1 MEKRKNDM
9 NRRVVITGMGAVTPL
24 GNNVK
29 DFWDGIKSGKNG
41 INQITHFD
49 TEQQKAKMG
58 AEVRDFVFHDKK
70 EARRTDLFSQYGV
83 TAAMEAMADS
93 GLVSGENIDPERLS
107 VLAGSGI
114 GGIMT
119 LEGEVKKAME
129 KGISRVS
136 PFLVTS
142 VIGNILAGNIG
153 ITCKAQGS
161 CLGLVTACATGTHAI
176 GEGFRSIMH
185 GYTDAVIA
193 GASEAPFAPV
203 CFSGFANMTALSTR
217 VDPNRCSTPFDK
229 ERDGFVMGEGA
240 GIVILEDYDHAVAR
254 GAKIYAEVV
263 GYGSTCDA
271 HHITMP
277 SPEGTGAAKAMELA
291 LQEAEILP
299 KEVSYI
305 NAHGTG
311 TPYNDLFETRAIK
324 KVFGEDAYHVPVSS
338 TKSMTGHLLGA
349 AGVIEAIVCTMAMIE
364 GIIPPTINLEVPDEE
379 LDLDYVP
386 GAARK
391 QALNYT
397 LSNSLGFGG
406 HNGSLLLKRFE
417 K

>member
-1 MEKRKNDM
+1 ME
-9 NRRVVITGMGAVTPL
+9 RRVVITGMGAVTPL

-29 DFWDGIKSGKNG
+29 EFWEGIKAGKNG
-41 INQITHFD
+41 IDTITHFD
-49 TEQQKAKMG
+49 PTLQKAKNG
-58 AEVRDFVFHDKK
+58 AEVRNFEFYDKK
-70 EARRTDLFSQYGV
+70 DARRTDLYNQYGV
-83 TAAMEAMADS
+83 TAALEAMADS
-93 GLVSGENIDPERLS
+93 GLVSGENIDPGRLS
-107 VLAGSGI
+107 VLVGSGI

-119 LEGEVKKAME
+119 LENEVQKAID
-129 KGISRVS
+129 KGITRVS

-142 VIGNILAGNIG
+142 VIGNILAGNIA
-153 ITCKAQGS
+153 IVCKAYGS
-161 CLGLVTACATGTHAI
+161 CLGIVTACATGTNAI
-176 GEGFRSIMH
+176 GEAYRSVKH

-217 VDPNRCSTPFDK
+217 QDPNRCSTPFDK

-240 GIVILEDYDHAVAR
+240 GIVIVEEYEHAVAR
-254 GAKIYAEVV
+254 GAHIYAEVV
-263 GYGSTCDA
+263 GYGTTCDS

-277 SPEGTGAAKAMELA
+277 HPEGRGASEAMEQA
-291 LQEAEILP
+291 IEDGGIEP

-311 TPYNDLFETRAIK
+311 TPYNDLFETKAIK
-324 KVFGEDAYHVPVSS
+324 KVFGEAAYDIPVSS

-349 AGVIEAIVCTMAMIE
+349 AGSVEAIVCINAMLD
-364 GIIPPTINLEVPDEE
+364 GVIPPTINLEVPDEE

-386 GAARK
+386 GVAKKKELR
-391 QALNYT
+391 YT
-397 LSNSLGFGG
+397 MSNSLGFGG
-406 HNGSLLLKRFE
+406 HNGCLLFKRYE